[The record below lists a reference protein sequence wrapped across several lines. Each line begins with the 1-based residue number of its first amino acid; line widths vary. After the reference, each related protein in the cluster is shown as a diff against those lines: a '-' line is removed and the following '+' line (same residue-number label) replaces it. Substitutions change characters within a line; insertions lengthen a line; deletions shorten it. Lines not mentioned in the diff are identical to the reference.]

1 MHSTIPP
8 GVIVA
13 GVGRSGTS
21 MVTNALASCGWSLP
35 VDRLIG
41 ANRKNPKGFF
51 EDRRISKLHDDML
64 VEQGLRWNDV
74 EELRRRRGTRLD
86 IPPGC
91 RDRVDALV
99 AEYRAGP
106 PWAWKNPRATLF
118 LDAWGKLLPEAT
130 FLICVRHPAH
140 VAQSLVRGGDVA
152 KPGISRNAQIRRALS
167 MWRSYNL
174 TALAFLRSYEDRATV
189 VRIPE
194 DMPALDRAAAGVP
207 EPTLLHT
214 PPGDVRTL
222 SALALPVLRLY
233 AELKRLH
240 DPAILDRLLE
250 GLPKAEAGAAET
262 SQTGSS
268 RHLTLE

>member
-1 MHSTIPP
+1 MNALPPP

-21 MVTNALASCGWSLP
+21 MVTNTLALCGWSLP
-35 VDRLIG
+35 ADRLIK

-64 VEQGLRWNDV
+64 AEQGLWWNDV
-74 EELRRRRGTRLD
+74 KALRQRRGTRLE

-91 RDRVDALV
+91 RDRVEELV

-118 LDAWGKLLPEAT
+118 LHAWAELLPEAT
-130 FLICVRHPAH
+130 FLICIRHPAH
-140 VAQSLVRGGDVA
+140 VAQSLIRGGDVA
-152 KPGISRNAQIRRALS
+152 KPRASRRTQTMRALS
-167 MWRSYNL
+167 MWQSYNL
-174 TALAFLRSYEDRATV
+174 VALDFLRTYGERATV

-194 DMPALDRAAAGVP
+194 DMLVLDRAAAGVP
-207 EPTLLHT
+207 EPTLLHA
-214 PPGDVRTL
+214 PPREVRIV

-233 AELKRLH
+233 AELKRRH
-240 DPAILDRLLE
+240 DPAILDGLLTA
-250 GLPKAEAGAAET
+250 LPRPRPGVAERAAD
-262 SQTGSS
+262 
-268 RHLTLE
+268 